1 MVLFG
6 FIRLNRGFSKG
17 YSECKSLFLF
27 SRLLRFRYAPTVW
40 LGSPPSLIDG
50 RGWLH
55 SFDSHCTRH
64 SGVGQEIVE
73 KGRWLARPFGVSG
86 WMIYGAEAFL
96 LARGDWSNGDHH
108 PRTVGRLA
116 IPDRSAAPAAAAP
129 SAGRIGASTA
139 KGAAQTSPFATA
151 CSSFAPPRPATT
163 RSAADFYH
171 SQLWPTVRFWERAFW
186 ILNGGERGARDVVL
200 RRLPKS
206 PGLRLLDVIGDGVY
220 TSWLRQD

>member
-1 MVLFG
+1 M
-6 FIRLNRGFSKG
+6 RK
-17 YSECKSLFLF
+17 
-27 SRLLRFRYAPTVW
+27 RFCWRMP
-40 LGSPPSLIDG
+40 
-50 RGWLH
+50 
-55 SFDSHCTRH
+55 
-64 SGVGQEIVE
+64 
-73 KGRWLARPFGVSG
+73 
-86 WMIYGAEAFL
+86 
-96 LARGDWSNGDHH
+96 RGDWSNGDHRS
-108 PRTVGRLA
+108 RTVGRLA

-129 SAGRIGASTA
+129 SAGRIAASTA